1 MRILITGANGMLG
14 QDLVPLLA
22 TRHEVRACG
31 HADCDITDQVSVSR
45 VFADASP
52 QLVIN
57 CAAMADVDGCERDP
71 ARAMAVNARG
81 AGNVA
86 RAAEGIG
93 ARVFHISTDYV
104 FDGAKRRPYTEQ
116 DPVNPLSVYAHSK
129 LEGERMVLYAASA
142 PSPHLIIRTSWLYG
156 RHRTNFVDKTVENA
170 KATISLGSEIP
181 YATVSSAGT
190 QVQFKEA
197 LLKLDVTPTVIREGN
212 VTKVKMVVN
221 VENNS
226 RGIDVNTASGPVPSI
241 NRRNAITQVVVKEG
255 ETLVIG
261 GIRQREEAESLRK
274 VPLFGDI
281 PVLGYLFRAKA
292 RTTDPNRELVVFITP
307 YVLTAD
313 VAQASPPKQ

>member
-170 KATISLGSEIP
+170 RAGKPIIAVTEQ
-181 YATVSSAGT
+181 VSC
-190 QVQFKEA
+190 
-197 LLKLDVTPTVIREGN
+197 PTWTYHLAEKI
-212 VTKVKMVVN
+212 
-221 VENNS
+221 VELAEKP
-226 RGIDVNTASGPVPSI
+226 ASGILHLAGSGACSRYEMAQYIVSKLGPDILKKPVEITATTWDKI
-241 NRRNAITQVVVKEG
+241 NPPARRPVYTAMTSMRFAELG
-255 ETLVIG
+255 LTPLPDWRAALSSYLAL
-261 GIRQREEAESLRK
+261 RQ
-274 VPLFGDI
+274 
-281 PVLGYLFRAKA
+281 
-292 RTTDPNRELVVFITP
+292 
-307 YVLTAD
+307 
-313 VAQASPPKQ
+313 

>member
-129 LEGERMVLYAASA
+129 LEGERMVLYSASA

-170 KATISLGSEIP
+170 KASKPIIAVTEQ
-181 YATVSSAGT
+181 VSCPTWTYHLAEKIVELAEKPASGILHLAQSGFCSRYEMA
-190 QVQFKEA
+190 QYIVS
-197 LLKLDVTPTVIREGN
+197 KLDPDIFKKPAEIVATTWEKIDPPARRPVYTAMTSTRLAELGLTPLPDWRAAL
-212 VTKVKMVVN
+212 
-221 VENNS
+221 S
-226 RGIDVNTASGPVPSI
+226 SYLAL
-241 NRRNAITQVVVKEG
+241 RR
-255 ETLVIG
+255 
-261 GIRQREEAESLRK
+261 
-274 VPLFGDI
+274 
-281 PVLGYLFRAKA
+281 
-292 RTTDPNRELVVFITP
+292 
-307 YVLTAD
+307 
-313 VAQASPPKQ
+313 

>member
-170 KATISLGSEIP
+170 KASKPIIAVTEQ
-181 YATVSSAGT
+181 VSC
-190 QVQFKEA
+190 
-197 LLKLDVTPTVIREGN
+197 PTWTYHLAEKI
-212 VTKVKMVVN
+212 
-221 VENNS
+221 VELAEKP
-226 RGIDVNTASGPVPSI
+226 ASGILHLAGSGACSRYEMAQYIVSKLGPDILKKPVEITATTWDKI
-241 NRRNAITQVVVKEG
+241 NPPARRPVYTAMTSMRFAELG
-255 ETLVIG
+255 LTPLPDWRAALSSYLAL
-261 GIRQREEAESLRK
+261 RQ
-274 VPLFGDI
+274 
-281 PVLGYLFRAKA
+281 
-292 RTTDPNRELVVFITP
+292 
-307 YVLTAD
+307 
-313 VAQASPPKQ
+313 

>member
-14 QDLVPLLA
+14 GDLVPWLA
-22 TRHEVRACG
+22 ARHEVRACC
-31 HADCDITDQVSVSR
+31 HADCDITDQVAVSR
-45 VFADASP
+45 VISDFSP

-71 ARAMAVNARG
+71 QRAMAVNARG

-104 FDGAKRRPYTEQ
+104 FDGAKRTPYTEQ

-170 KATISLGSEIP
+170 RAGKPIIAVTEQ
-181 YATVSSAGT
+181 VSCPTWTLHLAEKIVELAEKPASGILHLAQSGFCSRYEMA
-190 QVQFKEA
+190 QYIVS
-197 LLKLDVTPTVIREGN
+197 KLDPDIFKKPAEIVATTWDKINPPARRPVYTAMTSTRLPEL
-212 VTKVKMVVN
+212 
-221 VENNS
+221 
-226 RGIDVNTASGPVPSI
+226 GIAPLPDWRAALSSYL
-241 NRRNAITQVVVKEG
+241 A
-255 ETLVIG
+255 L
-261 GIRQREEAESLRK
+261 RQ
-274 VPLFGDI
+274 
-281 PVLGYLFRAKA
+281 
-292 RTTDPNRELVVFITP
+292 
-307 YVLTAD
+307 
-313 VAQASPPKQ
+313 

>member
-170 KATISLGSEIP
+170 RAGKPIIAVTEQ
-181 YATVSSAGT
+181 VSC
-190 QVQFKEA
+190 
-197 LLKLDVTPTVIREGN
+197 PTWTYHLAEKI
-212 VTKVKMVVN
+212 
-221 VENNS
+221 VELAEKP
-226 RGIDVNTASGPVPSI
+226 ASGILHLAGSGACSRYEMAQYIVSKLGPDILKKPVEITATTWDKI
-241 NRRNAITQVVVKEG
+241 NPPARRPVYTAMTSM
-255 ETLVIG
+255 
-261 GIRQREEAESLRK
+261 RFAELGLTPLPDWRAALSSYLALR
-274 VPLFGDI
+274 
-281 PVLGYLFRAKA
+281 R
-292 RTTDPNRELVVFITP
+292 
-307 YVLTAD
+307 
-313 VAQASPPKQ
+313 

>member
-71 ARAMAVNARG
+71 ARALAVNARG

-104 FDGAKRRPYTEQ
+104 FDGAKRTPYTEQ

-170 KATISLGSEIP
+170 KASKPIIAVTEQ
-181 YATVSSAGT
+181 VSC
-190 QVQFKEA
+190 
-197 LLKLDVTPTVIREGN
+197 PTWTYHLAEKI
-212 VTKVKMVVN
+212 
-221 VENNS
+221 VELAEKP
-226 RGIDVNTASGPVPSI
+226 ASGILHLAGSGACSRYEMAQYIVSKLGPDILKKPVEITATTWDKI
-241 NRRNAITQVVVKEG
+241 NPPARRPVYTAMTSMRFAELG
-255 ETLVIG
+255 LTPLPDWRAALSSYLAL
-261 GIRQREEAESLRK
+261 RQ
-274 VPLFGDI
+274 
-281 PVLGYLFRAKA
+281 
-292 RTTDPNRELVVFITP
+292 
-307 YVLTAD
+307 
-313 VAQASPPKQ
+313 